1 MADEPVPFVLV
12 GEVKSWD
19 SIARVLYVGDTRVE
33 IAPGVA
39 VEALVPQQAVTVSG
53 HRPKHEVGSW
63 MVTEIR
69 AYRIGF

>member
-1 MADEPVPFVLV
+1 
-12 GEVKSWD
+12 
-19 SIARVLYVGDTRVE
+19 VE

-39 VEALVPQQAVTVSG
+39 VEALVPHQAVTVSG
-53 HRPKHEVGSW
+53 HRLKHEVGSW